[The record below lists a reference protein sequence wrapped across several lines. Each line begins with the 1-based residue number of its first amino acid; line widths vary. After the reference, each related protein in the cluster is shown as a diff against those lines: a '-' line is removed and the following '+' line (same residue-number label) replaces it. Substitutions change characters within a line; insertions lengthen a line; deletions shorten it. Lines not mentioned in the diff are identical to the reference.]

1 MVLFILFFMPD
12 NTFYFIPSSEF
23 CAYLKQI
30 SHTVC
35 SEKISYIFT
44 SDEYDLYFF
53 TVANRGCF
61 DNLGLNFFKN
71 RSGMH
76 RSCLTLRFEVR
87 TSNKVNDVTLLRH
100 F

>member
-1 MVLFILFFMPD
+1 MNYPRIII
-12 NTFYFIPSSEF
+12 YFIPSSEF
-23 CAYLKQI
+23 SAYLKQI
-30 SHTVC
+30 EV
-35 SEKISYIFT
+35 ISYFFT

-61 DNLGLNFFKN
+61 DNLGLNFFQE

-76 RSCLTLRFEVR
+76 HSCLTLHYEVR